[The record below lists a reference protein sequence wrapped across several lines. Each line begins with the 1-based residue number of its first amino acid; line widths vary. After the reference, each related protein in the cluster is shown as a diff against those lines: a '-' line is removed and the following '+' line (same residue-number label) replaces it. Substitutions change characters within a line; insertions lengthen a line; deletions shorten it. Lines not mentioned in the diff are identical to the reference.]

1 MQKRH
6 VYVIHIQYAA
16 NCLYAEIR
24 QSLKQE
30 NQKSPETREKVT
42 NMYHTKAMPK
52 NAQTTELL
60 HSFHMLAKSCSKFP
74 KPGFNSM

>member
-6 VYVIHIQYAA
+6 VYVIHIKYAA
-16 NCLYAEIR
+16 NCFYAEIR

-42 NMYHTKAMPK
+42 NMYQTKAMTK
-52 NAQTTELL
+52 NVQTTEQLS
-60 HSFHMLAKSCSKFP
+60 SFHMLARLCSK
-74 KPGFNSM
+74 S

>member
-6 VYVIHIQYAA
+6 VYVIHIKYAA
-16 NCLYAEIR
+16 NCFYAEIR

-30 NQKSPETREKVT
+30 NQKSPETREIVT
-42 NMYHTKAMPK
+42 NMYQTKAMTK
-52 NAQTTELL
+52 NVQTTELL
-60 HSFHMLAKSCSKFP
+60 HSFHTLAKSCSKFP